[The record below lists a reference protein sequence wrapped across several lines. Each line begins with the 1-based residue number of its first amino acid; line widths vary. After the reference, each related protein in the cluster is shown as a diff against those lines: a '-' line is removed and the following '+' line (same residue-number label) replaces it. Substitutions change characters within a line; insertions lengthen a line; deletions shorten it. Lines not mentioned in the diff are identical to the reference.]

1 MNITFSAGK
10 NTVEVLCMTEKI
22 GLEKTVVFNLK
33 SENESDVNNIVN
45 EKGRESRS
53 FYYKL
58 GLLYFLNIV
67 DWICT
72 EALIGSGHFVE
83 ANPVMQPVLENFW
96 LTLLIKGILPL
107 VLVLGC
113 ALIYK
118 LAEIGR
124 SKTAEMLL
132 TVGIVSY
139 ALVNLWH
146 IFNFVLL
153 FCQSDVQVRKFR
165 FSYPKDGR
173 TRKAARDTHLPS
185 DCCRHAVP
193 YIPDGH
199 FLKGNSS
206 RNRADFAVEYL
217 KESCYTDSVS
227 SDKAHLI
234 SFFNIKRNIGKKVSF
249 DKSHCKISY

>member
-1 MNITFSAGK
+1 MCEYNILSGK
-10 NTVEVLCMTEKI
+10 NTVEVLCMTEKT

-33 SENESDVNNIVN
+33 SANESDVNNIVN
-45 EKGRESRS
+45 EKGHESRS

-124 SKTAEMLL
+124 SIRNA
-132 TVGIVSY
+132 
-139 ALVNLWH
+139 
-146 IFNFVLL
+146 FNGRNCVL
-153 FCQSDVQVRKFR
+153 C
-165 FSYPKDGR
+165 
-173 TRKAARDTHLPS
+173 
-185 DCCRHAVP
+185 
-193 YIPDGH
+193 
-199 FLKGNSS
+199 
-206 RNRADFAVEYL
+206 
-217 KESCYTDSVS
+217 
-227 SDKAHLI
+227 
-234 SFFNIKRNIGKKVSF
+234 
-249 DKSHCKISY
+249 HCKPMAYFQFCIALLSILMYNKG

>member
-1 MNITFSAGK
+1 
-10 NTVEVLCMTEKI
+10 MTEKT

-33 SENESDVNNIVN
+33 SANESDVNNIVN
-45 EKGRESRS
+45 EKGHESRS

-107 VLVLGC
+107 VLILGC

-118 LAEIGR
+118 L
-124 SKTAEMLL
+124 AEMLL

-153 FCQSDVQVRKFR
+153 FCR
-165 FSYPKDGR
+165 F
-173 TRKAARDTHLPS
+173 
-185 DCCRHAVP
+185 
-193 YIPDGH
+193 
-199 FLKGNSS
+199 
-206 RNRADFAVEYL
+206 
-217 KESCYTDSVS
+217 
-227 SDKAHLI
+227 
-234 SFFNIKRNIGKKVSF
+234 
-249 DKSHCKISY
+249 

>member
-1 MNITFSAGK
+1 
-10 NTVEVLCMTEKI
+10 MTEKI

-33 SENESDVNNIVN
+33 SANESDVNNIVT
-45 EKGRESRS
+45 EKGHESRS

-107 VLVLGC
+107 VLILGC

-124 SKTAEMLL
+124 SKTADRL
-132 TVGIVSY
+132 
-139 ALVNLWH
+139 
-146 IFNFVLL
+146 
-153 FCQSDVQVRKFR
+153 
-165 FSYPKDGR
+165 
-173 TRKAARDTHLPS
+173 
-185 DCCRHAVP
+185 
-193 YIPDGH
+193 
-199 FLKGNSS
+199 
-206 RNRADFAVEYL
+206 
-217 KESCYTDSVS
+217 
-227 SDKAHLI
+227 
-234 SFFNIKRNIGKKVSF
+234 
-249 DKSHCKISY
+249 

>member
-1 MNITFSAGK
+1 
-10 NTVEVLCMTEKI
+10 MTEKA

-33 SENESDVNNIVN
+33 SANESDVNNIV
-45 EKGRESRS
+45 
-53 FYYKL
+53 

-107 VLVLGC
+107 VLILGC

-153 FCQSDVQVRKFR
+153 FCR
-165 FSYPKDGR
+165 F
-173 TRKAARDTHLPS
+173 
-185 DCCRHAVP
+185 
-193 YIPDGH
+193 
-199 FLKGNSS
+199 
-206 RNRADFAVEYL
+206 
-217 KESCYTDSVS
+217 
-227 SDKAHLI
+227 
-234 SFFNIKRNIGKKVSF
+234 
-249 DKSHCKISY
+249 

>member
-1 MNITFSAGK
+1 
-10 NTVEVLCMTEKI
+10 MTAEKAE
-22 GLEKTVVFNLK
+22 LEKTVVFNLK
-33 SENESDVNNIVN
+33 SADVSDTDSKIE
-45 EKGRESRS
+45 EKSRESRS

-107 VLVLGC
+107 VLILGC

-132 TVGIVSY
+132 TAGIVSY

-153 FCQSDVQVRKFR
+153 FCR
-165 FSYPKDGR
+165 F
-173 TRKAARDTHLPS
+173 
-185 DCCRHAVP
+185 
-193 YIPDGH
+193 
-199 FLKGNSS
+199 
-206 RNRADFAVEYL
+206 
-217 KESCYTDSVS
+217 
-227 SDKAHLI
+227 
-234 SFFNIKRNIGKKVSF
+234 
-249 DKSHCKISY
+249 

>member
-10 NTVEVLCMTEKI
+10 NTVEVLCMTEKT

-33 SENESDVNNIVN
+33 SANESDVNNIVN
-45 EKGRESRS
+45 EKGHESRS

-107 VLVLGC
+107 VLILGC

-118 LAEIGR
+118 LAAIGR

-153 FCQSDVQVRKFR
+153 FCR
-165 FSYPKDGR
+165 F
-173 TRKAARDTHLPS
+173 
-185 DCCRHAVP
+185 
-193 YIPDGH
+193 
-199 FLKGNSS
+199 
-206 RNRADFAVEYL
+206 
-217 KESCYTDSVS
+217 
-227 SDKAHLI
+227 
-234 SFFNIKRNIGKKVSF
+234 
-249 DKSHCKISY
+249 

>member
-1 MNITFSAGK
+1 
-10 NTVEVLCMTEKI
+10 MTEKT

-33 SENESDVNNIVN
+33 SANESNVNNIVN
-45 EKGRESRS
+45 EKGHESRS

-107 VLVLGC
+107 VLILGC

-153 FCQSDVQVRKFR
+153 FFI
-165 FSYPKDGR
+165 F
-173 TRKAARDTHLPS
+173 
-185 DCCRHAVP
+185 
-193 YIPDGH
+193 
-199 FLKGNSS
+199 
-206 RNRADFAVEYL
+206 
-217 KESCYTDSVS
+217 
-227 SDKAHLI
+227 
-234 SFFNIKRNIGKKVSF
+234 
-249 DKSHCKISY
+249 

>member
-1 MNITFSAGK
+1 
-10 NTVEVLCMTEKI
+10 MTEKAE
-22 GLEKTVVFNLK
+22 LEKTVVFNLK
-33 SENESDVNNIVN
+33 SADARQSDNVYDEKSHEN
-45 EKGRESRS
+45 RL

-107 VLVLGC
+107 VLILGC

-153 FCQSDVQVRKFR
+153 FCR
-165 FSYPKDGR
+165 F
-173 TRKAARDTHLPS
+173 
-185 DCCRHAVP
+185 
-193 YIPDGH
+193 
-199 FLKGNSS
+199 
-206 RNRADFAVEYL
+206 
-217 KESCYTDSVS
+217 
-227 SDKAHLI
+227 
-234 SFFNIKRNIGKKVSF
+234 
-249 DKSHCKISY
+249 

>member
-1 MNITFSAGK
+1 
-10 NTVEVLCMTEKI
+10 MTEKT

-33 SENESDVNNIVN
+33 SANESDVNNIVN
-45 EKGRESRS
+45 EKGHESRS

-96 LTLLIKGILPL
+96 LTLLIKG
-107 VLVLGC
+107 

-153 FCQSDVQVRKFR
+153 FCR
-165 FSYPKDGR
+165 F
-173 TRKAARDTHLPS
+173 
-185 DCCRHAVP
+185 
-193 YIPDGH
+193 
-199 FLKGNSS
+199 
-206 RNRADFAVEYL
+206 
-217 KESCYTDSVS
+217 
-227 SDKAHLI
+227 
-234 SFFNIKRNIGKKVSF
+234 
-249 DKSHCKISY
+249 